1 MKVCIIGLGS
11 IGGYLAHRMAQA
23 GGDVCAVARGA
34 TLKSVQEQGLL
45 LSHVDT
51 AEQVSSVP
59 LTVSDSPAQLGPQD
73 LVIVALKTTALDAL
87 PSLIGPLLGPQTM
100 VLWAMNGV
108 PYWLMKGL
116 DARWQGIRL
125 EATDPGGRLEAAID
139 PSRIIGCVAH
149 MAASCPHPGHVVQAF
164 GDRFIIGELGGAQ
177 TARLAAVTQA
187 LSVPGIGLEVSDS
200 IEEAIWLKLWGNMT
214 MNPVSALTGATL
226 DRILDEP
233 MVRRF
238 VSAAM
243 LEATAIGDRIGLSV
257 GMSPEDRHAIT
268 RKLGAVRTSMLQ
280 DVQAGR
286 AIELDAL
293 TASVSE
299 LGRRIGIETPN
310 IDALLGMTRLF
321 DSVRTQRLQQQGA

>member
-1 MKVCIIGLGS
+1 
-11 IGGYLAHRMAQA
+11 
-23 GGDVCAVARGA
+23 
-34 TLKSVQEQGLL
+34 
-45 LSHVDT
+45 
-51 AEQVSSVP
+51 
-59 LTVSDSPAQLGPQD
+59 
-73 LVIVALKTTALDAL
+73 
-87 PSLIGPLLGPQTM
+87 
-100 VLWAMNGV
+100 MNGV

-116 DARWQGIRL
+116 DARWRDIRL

-139 PSRIIGCVAH
+139 PGRIIACVAH
-149 MAASCPHPGHVVQAF
+149 MAASCPKPGHVVQAF
-164 GDRFIIGELGGAQ
+164 GDRFIIGEPGGAQ
-177 TARLAAVTQA
+177 TERLAAVTQA
-187 LSVPGIGLEVSDS
+187 LSVPGIGLEVSDA

-257 GMSPEDRHAIT
+257 GMTPEDRHAIT

-299 LGRRIGIETPN
+299 LGLRIGIETPN

-321 DSVRTQRLQQQGA
+321 DAIRTQRLKQGA

>member
-1 MKVCIIGLGS
+1 MKICIIGLGS
-11 IGGYLAHRMAQA
+11 IGGYLAIRLAQA
-23 GGDVCAVARGA
+23 GRDVCAVARGA
-34 TLKSVQEQGLL
+34 TLQSVQQHGLL
-45 LSHVDT
+45 LSHVD
-51 AEQVSSVP
+51 APEQLSSVP

-100 VLWAMNGV
+100 VMWAMNGV

-116 DARWQGIRL
+116 DARWRDIRL

-139 PSRIIGCVAH
+139 PGRIIACVAH
-149 MAASCPHPGHVVQAF
+149 MAASCPKPGHVVQAF
-164 GDRFIIGELGGAQ
+164 GDRFIIGEPGGAQ
-177 TARLAAVTQA
+177 TERLAAVTQA
-187 LSVPGIGLEVSDS
+187 LSVPGVGLEVSDA

-257 GMSPEDRHAIT
+257 GMTPEDRHAIT

-299 LGRRIGIETPN
+299 LGLRIGIETPN

-321 DSVRTQRLQQQGA
+321 DAIRTQRLKQGA

>member
-1 MKVCIIGLGS
+1 MKICIIGLGS
-11 IGGYLAHRMAQA
+11 IGGYLAIRLAQA
-23 GGDVCAVARGA
+23 GLDVCAVARGA
-34 TLKSVQEQGLL
+34 TLQSVQQHGLL
-45 LSHVDT
+45 LSHVD
-51 AEQVSSVP
+51 APEQLSSVP

-87 PSLIGPLLGPQTM
+87 PALIGPLLGPQTRVM
-100 VLWAMNGV
+100 WAMNGV

-116 DARWQGIRL
+116 DARWRDIRL

-139 PSRIIGCVAH
+139 PGRIIACVAH
-149 MAASCPHPGHVVQAF
+149 MAASCPKPGHVVQAF
-164 GDRFIIGELGGAQ
+164 GDRFIIGEPGGAQ
-177 TARLAAVTQA
+177 TERLAAVTQA
-187 LSVPGIGLEVSDS
+187 LSVPGVGLEVSDA

-257 GMSPEDRHAIT
+257 GMTPEDRHAIT

-299 LGRRIGIETPN
+299 LGLRIGIETPN

-321 DSVRTQRLQQQGA
+321 DAIRTQRLKQGA

>member
-1 MKVCIIGLGS
+1 MKICIIGLGS
-11 IGGYLAHRMAQA
+11 IGGYLAMRLAQA
-23 GGDVCAVARGA
+23 GRDVCAVARGA
-34 TLKSVQEQGLL
+34 TLQSVQQHGLL
-45 LSHVDT
+45 LSHVD
-51 AEQVSSVP
+51 APEQRNSVP

-100 VLWAMNGV
+100 VMWAMNGV

-116 DARWQGIRL
+116 DARWRDIRL

-139 PSRIIGCVAH
+139 PGRIIACVAH
-149 MAASCPHPGHVVQAF
+149 MAASCPKPGHVVQAF
-164 GDRFIIGELGGAQ
+164 GDRFIIGEPGGAQ
-177 TARLAAVTQA
+177 TERLAAVTQA
-187 LSVPGIGLEVSDS
+187 LSVPGIGLEVSDA

-257 GMSPEDRHAIT
+257 GMTPEDRHAIT

-299 LGRRIGIETPN
+299 LGLRIGIETPN

-321 DSVRTQRLQQQGA
+321 DAIRTQRLKQGA

>member
-1 MKVCIIGLGS
+1 MKICIIGLGS
-11 IGGYLAHRMAQA
+11 IGGYLAIRLAQA
-23 GGDVCAVARGA
+23 GLDVCAVARGA
-34 TLKSVQEQGLL
+34 TLQSVQQHGLL
-45 LSHVDT
+45 LSHVD
-51 AEQVSSVP
+51 APEQLSSVP

-87 PSLIGPLLGPQTM
+87 PALIGPLLGPQTM
-100 VLWAMNGV
+100 VMWAMNGV

-116 DARWQGIRL
+116 DARWRDIRL

-139 PSRIIGCVAH
+139 PGRIIACVAH
-149 MAASCPHPGHVVQAF
+149 MAASCPKPGHVVQAF
-164 GDRFIIGELGGAQ
+164 GDRFIIGEPGGAQ
-177 TARLAAVTQA
+177 TERLAAVTQA
-187 LSVPGIGLEVSDS
+187 LSVPGVGLEVSDA

-257 GMSPEDRHAIT
+257 GMTPEDRHAIT

-299 LGRRIGIETPN
+299 LGLRIGIETPN

-321 DSVRTQRLQQQGA
+321 DAIRTQRLKQGA

>member
-1 MKVCIIGLGS
+1 MKICIIGLGS
-11 IGGYLAHRMAQA
+11 IGGYLAIRLAQA
-23 GGDVCAVARGA
+23 GRDVCAVARGA
-34 TLKSVQEQGLL
+34 TLQSVQQHGLL
-45 LSHVDT
+45 LSHVD
-51 AEQVSSVP
+51 APEQRNSVP

-100 VLWAMNGV
+100 VMWAMNGV

-116 DARWQGIRL
+116 DARWRDIRL

-139 PSRIIGCVAH
+139 PGRIIACVAH
-149 MAASCPHPGHVVQAF
+149 MAASCPKPGHVVQAF
-164 GDRFIIGELGGAQ
+164 GDRFIIGEPGGAQ
-177 TARLAAVTQA
+177 TERLAAVTQA
-187 LSVPGIGLEVSDS
+187 LSVPGIGLEVSDA

-257 GMSPEDRHAIT
+257 GMTPEDRHAIT

-299 LGRRIGIETPN
+299 LGLRIGIETPN

-321 DSVRTQRLQQQGA
+321 DAIRTQRLKQGA

>member
-1 MKVCIIGLGS
+1 MKICIIGLGS
-11 IGGYLAHRMAQA
+11 IGGYLAARMAQA
-23 GGDVCAVARGA
+23 GRDVCAVARGA
-34 TLKSVQEQGLL
+34 TLKAVQQHGLL
-45 LSHVDT
+45 LSQVD
-51 AEQVSSVP
+51 APEQLSSVP
-59 LTVSDSPAQLGPQD
+59 LAVSDSPAQLGPQD

-87 PSLIGPLLGPQTM
+87 PSLIGPLLGPQTRVM
-100 VLWAMNGV
+100 WAMNGV

-116 DARWQGIRL
+116 DARWRDIRL

-139 PSRIIGCVAH
+139 PGRIIGCVAH
-149 MAASCPHPGHVVQAF
+149 MAASCPQPGHVMQAF
-164 GDRFIIGELGGAQ
+164 GDRFIIGEPGGAQ
-177 TARLAAVTQA
+177 TERLAAVTQA
-187 LSVPGIGLEVSDS
+187 LSVPGVGLEVSDA

-257 GMSPEDRHAIT
+257 GMTPEDRHAIT

-299 LGRRIGIETPN
+299 LGLRIGIETPN
-310 IDALLGMTRLF
+310 IDALLGLTRLF
-321 DSVRTQRLQQQGA
+321 DAVRTQRLQQGA

>member
-1 MKVCIIGLGS
+1 MKICIIGLGS
-11 IGGYLAHRMAQA
+11 IGGYLAFRLAQA
-23 GGDVCAVARGA
+23 GRDVCAVARGA
-34 TLKSVQEQGLL
+34 TLQSVQQHGLL

-51 AEQVSSVP
+51 PEQLSSVP
-59 LTVSDSPAQLGPQD
+59 LTVSDSPAQLGPQE

-87 PSLIGPLLGPQTM
+87 PSLIGPLLGPQTRVM
-100 VLWAMNGV
+100 WAMNGV

-116 DARWQGIRL
+116 DERWRDIRL

-139 PSRIIGCVAH
+139 PGRIIGCVAH

-164 GDRFIIGELGGAQ
+164 GDRFIIGEPGGAQ
-177 TARLAAVTQA
+177 TERLAAVTQA
-187 LSVPGIGLEVSDS
+187 LSVPGIGLEVSDA

>member
-1 MKVCIIGLGS
+1 MKICIIGLGS
-11 IGGYLAHRMAQA
+11 IGGYLAFRLAQA
-23 GGDVCAVARGA
+23 GRDVCAVARGA
-34 TLKSVQEQGLL
+34 TLQSVQQHGLL

-51 AEQVSSVP
+51 PEQISSVP
-59 LTVSDSPAQLGPQD
+59 LTVSDSPAQLGPQE

-100 VLWAMNGV
+100 VMWAMNGV

-116 DARWQGIRL
+116 DARWRDIRL

-139 PSRIIGCVAH
+139 PGRIIGCVAH

-164 GDRFIIGELGGAQ
+164 GDRFIIGEPGGAQ
-177 TARLAAVTQA
+177 TERLAAVTQA
-187 LSVPGIGLEVSDS
+187 LSVPGIGLEVSDA

-257 GMSPEDRHAIT
+257 GMTPEDRHAIT

-299 LGRRIGIETPN
+299 LGRGIGIETPN

>member
-1 MKVCIIGLGS
+1 MKICIIGLGS
-11 IGGYLAHRMAQA
+11 IGGYLAIRLAQA
-23 GGDVCAVARGA
+23 GRDVCAVARGA
-34 TLKSVQEQGLL
+34 TLQSVQQHGLL
-45 LSHVDT
+45 LSHVD
-51 AEQVSSVP
+51 APEQRNSVP

-100 VLWAMNGV
+100 VMWAMNGV
-108 PYWLMKGL
+108 PYWLMAGL
-116 DARWQGIRL
+116 DARWRDIRL

-139 PSRIIGCVAH
+139 PGRIIACVAH
-149 MAASCPHPGHVVQAF
+149 MAASCPKPGHVVQAF
-164 GDRFIIGELGGAQ
+164 GDRFIIGEPGGAQ
-177 TARLAAVTQA
+177 TERLAAVTQA
-187 LSVPGIGLEVSDS
+187 LSVPGVGLEVSDA

-257 GMSPEDRHAIT
+257 GMTPEDRHAIT

-299 LGRRIGIETPN
+299 LGLRIGIETPN

-321 DSVRTQRLQQQGA
+321 DAIRTQRLQQGA